1 MTYSD
6 VDHYHISE
14 FPKSDFRTSL
24 QNVWSLTIIMNR
36 LGHSSPDRSPP
47 PQTCR
52 QLSMNIFLRAKNTE
66 REKHATAVMTL

>member
-52 QLSMNIFLRAKNTE
+52 QIMRDSPRCHTSTNAASSR
-66 REKHATAVMTL
+66 